1 MKKQYYTISEVAA
14 IAGVSYQAIYKRL
27 NTTLKDYV
35 VTVDN
40 RKCLRQEVLSVLE
53 LTKTSTVKATK
64 KSTSTPNTEPSSY
77 EEELKRRI
85 QKQEETIIFLQ
96 EQIKSKDEQIKD
108 SAEKIDN
115 LLKLVE
121 NGQQIQYRY
130 QLLLG
135 DGKENDIIN
144 ISEQEIKNDA
154 EGIEQKQEM
163 KRKGF
168 IKRLFNI

>member
-1 MKKQYYTISEVAA
+1 MK
-14 IAGVSYQAIYKRL
+14 
-27 NTTLKDYV
+27 
-35 VTVDN
+35 
-40 RKCLRQEVLSVLE
+40 
-53 LTKTSTVKATK
+53 
-64 KSTSTPNTEPSSY
+64 
-77 EEELKRRI
+77 RI
-85 QKQEETIIFLQ
+85 IQRHEETIDFLQ
-96 EQIKSKDEQIKD
+96 EQLKSKEEQIKD

-135 DGKENDIIN
+135 DGKETDIIN